1 MPSVPGVFVNPLSD
15 IVSDNEVDCDAA
27 VAANDGFVKESEI
40 DDEGEDDDHILS
52 VSNSSR

>member
-1 MPSVPGVFVNPLSD
+1 MPSVPGVFVNPLSS
-15 IVSDNEVDCDAA
+15 IVSDNEVDCDAV
-27 VAANDGFVKESEI
+27 VAADGFVKESEI